1 MTAQLLEI
9 YLEVAPKRTFAGA
22 IAWPGWCRS
31 GREEASALAALLA
44 YAPRYA
50 EVVAAAGLDL
60 PPLDDLD
67 QLTIVGRVAGDATTE
82 FGAPGALAPG
92 DEAPVA
98 GAELARLVTILRAS
112 WATLDAAAG
121 AVGAAGLASGPR
133 GGGRSVERILA
144 HVTDAEGGYLSRVG
158 WKGPPDPAARREVVV
173 EAMKA
178 VAPLGVPPPGPRGGT
193 RVPARYFARRV
204 AWHVLDHAWEIQDRT
219 LR

>member
-1 MTAQLLEI
+1 MTVRPI
-9 YLEVAPKRTFAGA
+9 DVYLEVVPKRTFAGA

-31 GREEASALAALLA
+31 GRDEAGALAALLA

-50 EVVAAAGLDL
+50 DVVALAGLDF
-60 PPLDDLD
+60 PPVGDPD
-67 QLTIVGRVAGDATTE
+67 QLVIVGRVAGDATTE

-98 GAELARLVTILRAS
+98 GPELARLVSILRAS

-133 GGGRSVERILA
+133 GGGRSVEGILA

-158 WKGPPDPAARREVVV
+158 WKGPPETAARREVVV
-173 EAMKA
+173 EAMHA

-204 AWHVLDHAWEIQDRT
+204 AWHVLDHAWEIQDRSP
-219 LR
+219 R